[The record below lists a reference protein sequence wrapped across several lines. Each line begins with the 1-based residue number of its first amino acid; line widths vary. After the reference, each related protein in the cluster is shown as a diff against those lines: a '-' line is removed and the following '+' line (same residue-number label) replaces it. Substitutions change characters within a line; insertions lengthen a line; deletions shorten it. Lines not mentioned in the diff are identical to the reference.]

1 MDFVGDAEI
10 GRQGL
15 AEFELESGLDV
26 EGEEVN
32 QLASGIDFGLTV
44 ITTKNTV
51 EGYLQDILRLAR
63 HCRRQNRRALWSGKH
78 FGRTKEDLGTI
89 AQRSVLPLV
98 LLKKT

>member
-32 QLASGIDFGLTV
+32 QLASGINFGL
-44 ITTKNTV
+44 KR
-51 EGYLQDILRLAR
+51 D
-63 HCRRQNRRALWSGKH
+63 
-78 FGRTKEDLGTI
+78 
-89 AQRSVLPLV
+89 
-98 LLKKT
+98 